1 MKISELKDGLRR
13 VDAEG
18 EIAEKSEARTVNL
31 RAGGTAQVADCMLQD
46 ESGSIKLSLWD
57 DMIAQVRVG
66 DKVKV
71 ENGYINSFQGE
82 IRLNVGRF
90 GKLEVVTG

>member
-18 EIAEKSEARTVNL
+18 EISEKSEARTVNL

-57 DMIAQVRVG
+57 DMISQVRVG

-90 GKLEVVTG
+90 GKLEVLTG